1 MLKALTEVQ
10 RSFNK
15 KGHLKQTSEQMKLVK
30 EKYDI
35 DSSDELSD
43 DERDSQKLYPK
54 DDDTQLSIS
63 ELSESGM
70 LGELWTLK
78 CFLCLDRLY
87 SISSQ

>member
-15 KGHLKQTSEQMKLVK
+15 KSHLKQTTEQLKLVK

-43 DERDSQKLYPK
+43 DERDSQKLYPE
-54 DDDTQLSIS
+54 DDDAQLSIS
-63 ELSESGM
+63 DLSESGM
-70 LGELWTLK
+70 LVK
-78 CFLCLDRLY
+78 F
-87 SISSQ
+87 

>member
-43 DERDSQKLYPK
+43 DERDSQKLYPE
-54 DDDTQLSIS
+54 DDHTQLSIS

-70 LGELWTLK
+70 LRKLLTLK
-78 CFLCLDRLY
+78 CFLC
-87 SISSQ
+87 

>member
-1 MLKALTEVQ
+1 MEDIFQFHVLKALTEVQ

-43 DERDSQKLYPK
+43 DERDSQKLYPE

-70 LGELWTLK
+70 LGE
-78 CFLCLDRLY
+78 
-87 SISSQ
+87 

>member
-15 KGHLKQTSEQMKLVK
+15 KGHLKQTTEQLKLIK

-43 DERDSQKLYPK
+43 EERDSQKLYPE
-54 DDDTQLSIS
+54 DDDAQLSIS
-63 ELSESGM
+63 DLSESGM
-70 LGELWTLK
+70 LVKL
-78 CFLCLDRLY
+78 
-87 SISSQ
+87 

>member
-43 DERDSQKLYPK
+43 DERDSQKLYPE

-70 LGELWTLK
+70 LRKLLTLK
-78 CFLCLDRLY
+78 CFLC
-87 SISSQ
+87 

>member
-43 DERDSQKLYPK
+43 DERDSQKLYPE
-54 DDDTQLSIS
+54 DDDTHLSIS

-70 LGELWTLK
+70 LGE
-78 CFLCLDRLY
+78 
-87 SISSQ
+87 